1 MNKKKRNILLSVILS
16 LSLVISGF
24 SPVLA
29 TEDYNGDSGDIVT
42 EQGTTEAYEDVLDED
57 ALEED
62 LEEVFPEDVAPE
74 DDIDDEEPSEIEEGE
89 VVASRRPVAPLGE
102 APPALAGDGV
112 YSHRNWYPDITYE
125 DLLNARPSPM
135 ARFAA
140 GEPHHFD
147 AVRSLGTPGVP
158 SYGVMSIESVSVLY
172 GGEYQARYR
181 GQAGHGYPV
190 YQGDSGDW
198 YTTSRTAT
206 LMDGRVFTIHTH
218 INASDLAGTTPEDF
232 LNSLEYTYG
241 GLALEEWLGGNMFN
255 NPDIDFIRWAGDDL
269 IAHADGS
276 FTLESFIE
284 FRSPYPQALA
294 TAINVPFPGYR
305 GVNQVGFAAAMRH
318 VVGVFDLSI
327 HSGNL
332 QLGSLPIN
340 LNLYDDFSLWGQV
353 DSWARALQAEAGAA
367 QTINNR
373 HVDVTTLGQSHGG
386 QEIWNIVIAE
396 SASAVNDYFEHTRP
410 RMTGELEDLL
420 ALRDEIERGVHHRI
434 PIYFHNIHPDE
445 VTGVCAQLVMVE
457 QLLRGDYLTF
467 ETVTE
472 DQTFGITTNPIW
484 GTPTPHPDGYVS
496 VARGP
501 LQSRDDTTTVTISVE
516 EALHYFIFIF
526 VPTNNPDGHNG
537 MLRSNLYG
545 FDLNRDASYQTQIE
559 NVLVIQDVL
568 RWNPLA
574 MLEFHGHV
582 AHMLI
587 EPTTGPHNP
596 NYEYDLLHPP
606 MLEAAHIMGRA
617 AISGAYYRYLIPAEH
632 MTDGWDDGGPM
643 YMPVFLMHFGILGFT
658 LEIPHTNQDS
668 LDANIAMGWAFVDH
682 AMDNFTDLFLNKLEH
697 NRRGMTN
704 ADYAHL
710 VDPFF
715 RNPFTTPPTPIGRPR
730 QEGQSFFP
738 DYWVI
743 PMDAFNQ
750 RNTLEAYNMLEKLE
764 RHGIDIERTTRRLF
778 YNDYVFPAGTYVVD
792 MRQARRGY
800 VNTML
805 EAGYNASFFTAMYAE
820 ITMNFPDLRGFDAV
834 SMWAEDF
841 FQGHTVPVSQLSV
854 PETALPLW
862 DSPYVVVRNNN
873 QDAIRLVNE
882 LLGDGVAVY
891 MLTSYA
897 QEGLHGDFVVAH
909 WALTPSR
916 LEGRFVETTA
926 LEEIP
931 ADAQQLVQPRIAL
944 LTAPRPITQGLFSP
958 APFIMRDL
966 GFDYTWVTSN
976 AALEEMVPGVD
987 FNIIVSHNQNYA
999 SAWSISDE
1007 HGIPVIAVQSN
1018 AANHALHNLFAD
1030 RDASIDIITGS
1041 REGTFSASYS
1051 PTSMITAHY
1060 GNANAAYLI
1069 GASTFETIPTGTT
1082 PLIRIADG
1090 AFEDVFL
1097 GGWWQGELNQAN
1109 VPGRVTAFTG
1119 LTNAD
1124 VPATIFGF
1132 NIFNRAH
1139 LQGYHNMFATAAF
1152 LHVAEIE
1159 EPGRPFATVSSSFDI
1174 SDGRRLVILDF
1185 VASEVAGSTATLTQQ
1200 MFKITGSPAA
1210 PVFNP
1215 ATSAD
1220 EGWLPY
1226 TGPITIHPEFEF
1238 IHWFAQNS
1246 YHVTAQGSINL
1257 GVIPAP
1263 PVSGTAVIDNMN
1275 PRIGDILTGSLV
1287 DGVYSGDLIF
1297 YWIVGYE
1304 ILQIGYENTFEVP
1317 PEALGQMVT
1326 LAIFSTDQMDSY
1338 AVVDT
1343 EPVLRKVGPEAP
1355 AAPVVVA
1362 RGVSHIVLEAHSG
1375 HEFRVGDGQWQA
1387 SSTFTGLEPDTEYV
1401 FYQRIAQTAIQE
1413 ASEASDSTT
1422 ARTRALPPPPCCDYY
1437 PDCDCDVV
1445 PCCEDYP
1452 DCDCA
1457 KEPCC
1462 EEYPDCDCANLCQDC
1477 GKYPCECPEVDK
1489 TALAAAIQQA
1499 GTRVQANY
1507 TAASWA
1513 TFAATLELARA
1524 IYADEDATQAQV
1536 NGVRN
1541 LLITAMNG
1549 LVRIVPP
1556 VPCEEC
1562 EEYPCECEEDNR
1574 GPAGPA
1580 GPAGPPGAPGT
1591 PGAPGADGRPVPKT
1605 GDTANMSLWLI
1616 MFTLGFLGLTFA
1628 STKLTLA
1635 NKQNIKPT
1643 LLLIKGDKGEDK
1655 VIVV

>member
-1 MNKKKRNILLSVILS
+1 MNKKKRNVLLSVILS
-16 LSLVISGF
+16 LSLIF
-24 SPVLA
+24 SSYSLPAWA
-29 TEDYNGDSGDIVT
+29 TEDYREDPGDAVAQQQEVAETSDDL
-42 EQGTTEAYEDVLDED
+42 EDNAWEED
-57 ALEED
+57 ALEDDVPESVV
-62 LEEVFPEDVAPE
+62 LEEDPYDEVAPE
-74 DDIDDEEPSEIEEGE
+74 RDEGE
-89 VVASRRPVAPLGE
+89 VVASRRPAAPYQE
-102 APPALAGDGV
+102 ALPTASGSDGV
-112 YSHRNWYPDITYE
+112 YSHRNWIPDITYE
-125 DLLNARPSPM
+125 DLLDARPLPF

-147 AVRSLGTPGVP
+147 AIRSFGTPGVAEF
-158 SYGVMSIESVSVLY
+158 GEISIESVSVIY

-190 YQGDSGDW
+190 YQGDSGNW

-206 LMDGRVFTIHTH
+206 LMDGRVFTLHTH
-218 INASDLAGTTPEDF
+218 IPATALAGTTPEEF

-255 NPDIDFIRWAGDDL
+255 NPDINFIRWAGDYL

-276 FTLESFIE
+276 FTLESMIE
-284 FRSPYPQALA
+284 FRSPYGQAAA
-294 TAINVPFPGYR
+294 TAINVPFEGYR

-327 HSGNL
+327 HAGNA

-340 LNLYDDFSLWGQV
+340 LNLYDDFHLWGQV
-353 DSWARALQAEAGAA
+353 DSWARALQVEAGAA

-373 HVDVTTLGQSHGG
+373 HVNVTTLGQSHGG

-420 ALRDEIERGVHHRI
+420 ALRDEVESGVHHRI

-484 GTPTPHPDGYVS
+484 GTPTPHPNGYVS

-501 LQSRDDTTTVTISVE
+501 LHHRNDTTTVTISVE

-559 NVLVIQDVL
+559 NVLVVQDVL
-568 RWNPLA
+568 HWNPLA

-606 MLEAAHIMGRA
+606 MLEAAHVMGRA

-668 LDANIAMGWAFVDH
+668 LDANIAMGWSFVDH

-743 PMDAFNQ
+743 PMDSTNQ
-750 RNTLEAYNMLEKLE
+750 RNTLEAYRMLEKLE
-764 RHGIDIERTTRRLF
+764 RHGISIERTNWRVVHDGT
-778 YNDYVFPAGTYVVD
+778 VFPAGTYVVD

-820 ITMNFPDLRGFDAV
+820 ITMNFPHLRGFNAV
-834 SMWAEDF
+834 SIWEPDLFA
-841 FQGHTVPVSQLSV
+841 GLTTPVNHISV
-854 PETALPLW
+854 PTTSLPIEYH
-862 DSPYVVVRNNN
+862 SFAVIRNNN
-873 QDAIRLVNE
+873 QDAIRLVNT
-882 LLGDGVAVY
+882 LLADGVPVY

-897 QEGLHGDFVVAH
+897 VGGISGDFVVARS
-909 WALTPSR
+909 ALTAPR
-916 LEGRFVETTA
+916 LEGRFVE
-926 LEEIP
+926 LGWLGVLPE
-931 ADAQQLVQPRIAL
+931 DAQPLVRPNIAL
-944 LTAPRPITQGLFSP
+944 LTGPRPITQGLFSP

-987 FNIIVSHNQNYA
+987 FNIIVSHNQNFA

-1007 HGIPVIAVQSN
+1007 HGIPVIAIQTN
-1018 AANHALHNLFAD
+1018 AAVNALNNLFGE
-1030 RDASIDIITGS
+1030 RGGTGDIITGS
-1041 REGTFSASYS
+1041 REGTFRASYS

-1060 GNANAAYLI
+1060 GNADAAYLI
-1069 GASTFETIPTGTT
+1069 GATTFDNIPTGTT

-1090 AFEDVFL
+1090 DFEEVFL
-1097 GGWWQGELNQAN
+1097 GGWWQGEANQAN

-1119 LTNAD
+1119 LTNAE
-1124 VPATIFGF
+1124 VPATVFGF

-1139 LQGYHNMFATAAF
+1139 LQGYHNMFATATF
-1152 LHVAEIE
+1152 LHVAEIQ
-1159 EPGRPFATVSSSFDI
+1159 EPGRPFAMVSSTEDAG
-1174 SDGRRLVILDF
+1174 DGMIMVALDF
-1185 VASEVAGSTATLTQQ
+1185 VASEVESSTATITQSF
-1200 MFKITGSPAA
+1200 FKVTTAPTA

-1220 EGWLPY
+1220 DGWLPY
-1226 TGPITIHPEFEF
+1226 TSPITIDPGEFF
-1238 IHWFAQNS
+1238 IHWFAMNS
-1246 YHVTAQGSINL
+1246 YGVTAQGSINL
-1257 GVIPAP
+1257 GVLSLAP
-1263 PVSGTAVIDNMN
+1263 MAGTATIDNMN
-1275 PRIGDILTGSLV
+1275 PRIGDVLTGSFEGNYFGDLVFIWLV
-1287 DGVYSGDLIF
+1287 DYEEVYSSF
-1297 YWIVGYE
+1297 
-1304 ILQIGYENTFEVP
+1304 ENTFEVP
-1317 PEALGQMVT
+1317 ADALGKVIT
-1326 LAIFSTDQMDSY
+1326 LLVVSTEHLGGIGSES
-1338 AVVDT
+1338 T
-1343 EPVLRKVGPEAP
+1343 EPVLKKLGPEPPAP
-1355 AAPVVVA
+1355 PVVVT
-1362 RGVSHIVLEAHSG
+1362 RGVTYIVLEEQLG
-1375 HEFRVGDGQWQA
+1375 HEFRMGDGQWQT
-1387 SSTFTGLEPDTEYV
+1387 SSTFTDLEPDTAYT
-1401 FYQRIAQTAIQE
+1401 FYSRIAETNLQE
-1413 ASEASDSTT
+1413 ASEASAPVT
-1422 ARTRALPPPPCCDYY
+1422 ARTLEPPAPPCCDDYPDCDCATEPCCVDYPDCDCATEPCCEDY
-1437 PDCDCDVV
+1437 PDCDCDKQ

-1462 EEYPDCDCANLCQDC
+1462 ADYPDCDCDKQPCCADYPDCDCDKQPCCADYPDCDCAKEPCCADYPDC
-1477 GKYPCECPEVDK
+1477 DCDDEGPTRGPE
-1489 TALAAAIQQA
+1489 
-1499 GTRVQANY
+1499 GER
-1507 TAASWA
+1507 
-1513 TFAATLELARA
+1513 
-1524 IYADEDATQAQV
+1524 
-1536 NGVRN
+1536 G
-1541 LLITAMNG
+1541 
-1549 LVRIVPP
+1549 PP
-1556 VPCEEC
+1556 G
-1562 EEYPCECEEDNR
+1562 DR

-1580 GPAGPPGAPGT
+1580 GPAGP
-1591 PGAPGADGRPVPKT
+1591 PGADGRPVPKT
-1605 GDTANMSLWLI
+1605 GDTANLNLWLM
-1616 MFTLGFLGLTFA
+1616 MFALGFLGLAMT

-1635 NKQNIKPT
+1635 NRQRPKPT
-1643 LLLIKGDKGEDK
+1643 LLRIKGDDGEDK
-1655 VIVV
+1655 YLTV